1 MSTCWRRWSTLLK
14 LHDTHF
20 SAIAPLFMQSQ
31 RENEAVNSLKGV
43 EYAIRLSQI
52 PLAVRNMSR
61 DFAIGLYRIGSA
73 DLGGRQNNEDDMG
86 AGLARWGRWARS
98 RSGLTCAGAR
108 GGEEQ
113 ENRE

>member
-1 MSTCWRRWSTLLK
+1 
-14 LHDTHF
+14 
-20 SAIAPLFMQSQ
+20 MQSQ

-73 DLGGRQNNEDDMG
+73 DLGGRQNNEGDMG
-86 AGLARWGRWARS
+86 GENLPDGGDGR
-98 RSGLTCAGAR
+98 GR
-108 GGEEQ
+108 GRG
-113 ENRE
+113 